1 MFGLGAGWANVPVL
15 NLLMEHYPAII
26 VVEGTSDEAFISS
39 FLDADIV
46 VTNGSSVPRE
56 TIEYLKKAS
65 EHRDIVVLTDPD
77 SPGKRIRDILD
88 QNIEGLQHAFVL
100 KEHAI
105 KHHKVG
111 VAESSKEDVLMAL
124 SHLVPSKN
132 NRRGNLV
139 MSDLFDLGLMVS
151 WVKSLVPK
159 LKNSASLAI
168 SSAVSAARGISIM
181 IDTAGTLCGAAKAIK
196 EIGAKSVVACAT
208 HAVLSGPAIERIQ
221 NSVLDEVVLLDTIR
235 LSEEKRIDK
244 IKTISVAPVLAEAIA
259 RIYSDKPVSTLFV

>member
-1 MFGLGAGWANVPVL
+1 
-15 NLLMEHYPAII
+15 MEHYPAII
-26 VVEGTSDEAFISS
+26 VVEGTSDEALILS

-139 MSDLFDLGLMVS
+139 MSDLFDLGLMGQENAS
-151 WVKSLVPK
+151 QKRSYLEHNLHLGHTNAK
-159 LKNSASLAI
+159 TLLKRVNALGLSKPEIEAAI
-168 SSAVSAARGISIM
+168 H
-181 IDTAGTLCGAAKAIK
+181 
-196 EIGAKSVVACAT
+196 E
-208 HAVLSGPAIERIQ
+208 
-221 NSVLDEVVLLDTIR
+221 
-235 LSEEKRIDK
+235 
-244 IKTISVAPVLAEAIA
+244 
-259 RIYSDKPVSTLFV
+259 